1 MSYTNISKPTGAT
14 YTDIVKPTLLGGGST
29 IKVGMI
35 TGLLIPLT
43 YATEHTF
50 PGLSSYTNVA
60 KPTGDSYTNIA
71 KPT

>member
-1 MSYTNISKPTGAT
+1 MPYTNIAKPTGT
-14 YTDIVKPTLLGGGST
+14 SYTDVAKPTFPGSGTT
-29 IKVGMI
+29 IRAGMI

-50 PGLSSYTNVA
+50 PGPSSYTNVS
-60 KPTGDSYTNIA
+60 KPAGTSYTNIA